1 MHELPT
7 ELQTSLHSWRGSV
20 RLSRGDDS
28 DQARLDDSRAR
39 PNDSLNRLRQTF
51 SSLILV
57 CFHSLRHFCFHTQI
71 AFHRSLNPE
80 KAMDEEAASETDP
93 LLPKYP
99 AASRRRNNSKP
110 NLIPIA
116 PQPTPNNNDTEAE
129 SELLSQQDVYTLLG
143 MAPPTANNT
152 TPRHLES
159 PHGFY
164 AQLLKSE
171 RRAAHQYRLYDVAI
185 IFLMIVQL
193 CISAVFVVLG
203 SLPNLD
209 RHHVAV
215 ASLGAIGTLVAGML
229 ALMRGQGLPN
239 RLRMERDALRKVVYE
254 TEELYW
260 DTRAGREVDFADV
273 ERLRDAF
280 AAVVDDARKNHPDVW
295 TSSPVPVRIK
305 TGLSGKGL
313 QMPGAVQIAKL

>member
-28 DQARLDDSRAR
+28 DQALRSPTR
-39 PNDSLNRLRQTF
+39 PDDSLNRLRQTF
-51 SSLILV
+51 SSLIL
-57 CFHSLRHFCFHTQI
+57 
-71 AFHRSLNPE
+71 E
-80 KAMDEEAASETDP
+80 KAMDEEAPSETDP
-93 LLPKYP
+93 LLSKYP
-99 AASRRRNNSKP
+99 APSRRREISNHNSFA
-110 NLIPIA
+110 IA
-116 PQPTPNNNDTEAE
+116 PQPSPNNNEAEAE
-129 SELLSQQDVYTLLG
+129 SEPLSQQDVYTLLG

-159 PHGFY
+159 AHGFY
-164 AQLLKSE
+164 GQLLKIE

-215 ASLGAIGTLVAGML
+215 ASLGAIGTVVAGML

-280 AAVVDDARKNHPDVW
+280 ASVVDDARKNHPDVW

-305 TGLSGKGL
+305 TGLSGRGL

>member
-1 MHELPT
+1 
-7 ELQTSLHSWRGSV
+7 
-20 RLSRGDDS
+20 
-28 DQARLDDSRAR
+28 
-39 PNDSLNRLRQTF
+39 
-51 SSLILV
+51 
-57 CFHSLRHFCFHTQI
+57 
-71 AFHRSLNPE
+71 
-80 KAMDEEAASETDP
+80 MDEEAASETDP
-93 LLPKYP
+93 LLSKYP
-99 AASRRRNNSKP
+99 AASRRRDNQRSNQV
-110 NLIPIA
+110 PIA
-116 PQPTPNNNDTEAE
+116 PQPTPNNNDPEAE
-129 SELLSQQDVYTLLG
+129 SEPLSQQEVYTLLG

-159 PHGFY
+159 AHGFY
-164 AQLLKSE
+164 SQLLKSE
-171 RRAAHQYRLYDVAI
+171 RRAARQYRLYDIAI
-185 IFLMIVQL
+185 IYLMIVQL

-209 RHHVAV
+209 RYHVAV
-215 ASLGAIGTLVAGML
+215 AALGAIGTVVAGML

-305 TGLSGKGL
+305 TGLSGKGMQMQM

>member
-28 DQARLDDSRAR
+28 DQALNSPTR

-57 CFHSLRHFCFHTQI
+57 CFRSSLNSHLIRQI
-71 AFHRSLNPE
+71 APHRSLKPE

-93 LLPKYP
+93 LLSKHP
-99 AASRRRNNSKP
+99 AVTRRRDLSNHNSFS
-110 NLIPIA
+110 IA
-116 PQPTPNNNDTEAE
+116 PQPTPNNNEADAE
-129 SELLSQQDVYTLLG
+129 SEPLSQQDVYTLLG

-159 PHGFY
+159 AHGFY
-164 AQLLKSE
+164 GQLLKSE

-215 ASLGAIGTLVAGML
+215 ASLGAIGTVVAGML

-280 AAVVDDARKNHPDVW
+280 AAVVDDSRKNHPDVW
-295 TSSPVPVRIK
+295 TSSPVPVRTK
-305 TGLSGKGL
+305 TGLSGRGL
-313 QMPGAVQIAKL
+313 QMPGSVQIAKL

>member
-1 MHELPT
+1 MFPPLFGISDSIRK
-7 ELQTSLHSWRGSV
+7 SLSIN
-20 RLSRGDDS
+20 LSN
-28 DQARLDDSRAR
+28 QK
-39 PNDSLNRLRQTF
+39 
-51 SSLILV
+51 
-57 CFHSLRHFCFHTQI
+57 
-71 AFHRSLNPE
+71 

-93 LLPKYP
+93 LLSKYP
-99 AASRRRNNSKP
+99 APSRRRDNSRH

-116 PQPTPNNNDTEAE
+116 PQPEPNNNDPDAE

-164 AQLLKSE
+164 SQLLKSE

-215 ASLGAIGTLVAGML
+215 ASLGAIGTVVAGML

-295 TSSPVPVRIK
+295 TSSPAPVRIK

>member
-1 MHELPT
+1 
-7 ELQTSLHSWRGSV
+7 
-20 RLSRGDDS
+20 
-28 DQARLDDSRAR
+28 
-39 PNDSLNRLRQTF
+39 
-51 SSLILV
+51 
-57 CFHSLRHFCFHTQI
+57 
-71 AFHRSLNPE
+71 
-80 KAMDEEAASETDP
+80 
-93 LLPKYP
+93 
-99 AASRRRNNSKP
+99 
-110 NLIPIA
+110 
-116 PQPTPNNNDTEAE
+116 
-129 SELLSQQDVYTLLG
+129 

-159 PHGFY
+159 AHGFY
-164 AQLLKSE
+164 GQLLKSE
-171 RRAAHQYRLYDVAI
+171 RRAAHHYRLYDVAI

-215 ASLGAIGTLVAGML
+215 ASLGAIGTVVAGML

-295 TSSPVPVRIK
+295 TSSPVPVRVK
-305 TGLSGKGL
+305 TGLSGRGL
-313 QMPGAVQIAKL
+313 QMQMTEAAQIAKL